1 MPAVLRFKQ
10 KEAGFGRLPFAGII
24 VDRARAQPEKAI
36 NAIASAKAGISHFAP
51 LNSVVVRPHRATP
64 KVIPFGMPMPLALS

>member
-36 NAIASAKAGISHFAP
+36 DAIASAKAGISHFA
-51 LNSVVVRPHRATP
+51 L
-64 KVIPFGMPMPLALS
+64 